1 MGEKLPVATSMDTY
15 TIREPLG
22 VVAGIAPFNFPAMI
36 PLWMFPPAIACGNTV
51 LLKPSEKDPGATM
64 ILTKLAEEAG
74 VPKGVLNIVHGG
86 VDTVNFLCDAPPIK
100 VRIEFLEIV
109 IILVGYFFCWIRSS
123 WKVYL
128 QPRFTKWKTSSSKFR
143 RKESWSHHGR
153 C

>member
-1 MGEKLPVATSMDTY
+1 MRGLQVVEATCGIPTSLMGEKLPVATSMDTY

-36 PLWMFPPAIACGNTV
+36 PLWMFPPAIACGNTM

-86 VDTVNFLCDAPPIK
+86 VDTVNFLCDAPAVK
-100 VRIEFLEIV
+100 VQ
-109 IILVGYFFCWIRSS
+109 LVDS
-123 WKVYL
+123 
-128 QPRFTKWKTSSSKFR
+128 TTKTSD
-143 RKESWSHHGR
+143 
-153 C
+153 